1 MIFDG
6 KEGEGVYGNKQ
17 QIHLYAD
24 LLKASTFLLRKDA
37 GFFCFFNKRDV
48 PACTEMALQF

>member
-17 QIHLYAD
+17 QVNLCAD
-24 LLKASTFLLRKDA
+24 LLKARIFLLRKDM
-37 GFFCFFNKRDV
+37 GFFYIYF
-48 PACTEMALQF
+48 L